1 MILDKK
7 GIGRELKFKA
17 IRSSG
22 SGGQHVN
29 KVATKVELSF
39 DLQSS
44 LFLSVDQKQ
53 KLIQTY
59 ASMLSKE
66 GVLRLSSGK
75 TRSQLR
81 NKELVTQRLFDL
93 LEAGLKTQKKRKS
106 TTVPRAVKRKR
117 QEDKRRH
124 SDKKS
129 SRKPPK
135 IG

>member
-44 LFLSVDQKQ
+44 LFLTVDQKQ

-106 TTVPRAVKRKR
+106 TSVPRAVKRKR

-124 SDKKS
+124 SEKKS

-135 IG
+135 ID